1 MPSTDYKAP
10 QTEVHSTFIKLSYQ
24 NLVIWMTVVAMAVG
38 LYWHTVSRIDALE
51 YNQMAQDAKL
61 KHFESISAFHGKWLS
76 DIGQKTGVQQPGRE
90 P

>member
-1 MPSTDYKAP
+1 MPSIDYKAP
-10 QTEVHSTFIKLSYQ
+10 QTEVRSTFIKLSYQ

-51 YNQMAQDAKL
+51 NSQVAQDAQL
-61 KHFESISAFHGKWLS
+61 KRLEGISSFHGKWLS
-76 DIGQKTGVQQPGRE
+76 DIGQKTGVPQPGRE